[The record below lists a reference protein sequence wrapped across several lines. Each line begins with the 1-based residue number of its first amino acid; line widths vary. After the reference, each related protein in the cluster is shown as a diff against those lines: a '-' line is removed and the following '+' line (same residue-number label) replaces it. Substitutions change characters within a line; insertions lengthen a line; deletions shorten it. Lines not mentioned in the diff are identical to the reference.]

1 MVKDWLLG
9 GLIGLSTGLSFNL
22 VVDALTPDLMLNFW
36 EFGIACITPV
46 VIAIAIALV
55 THSSVKKFL
64 AIAFLTLLIPVFGTS
79 IGASGSEPLW
89 QFGAIGLVG
98 GLVWATLFALC
109 QFFNKK
115 MNNKNS

>member
-1 MVKDWLLG
+1 MLG

-22 VVDALTPDLMLNFW
+22 VVDALTLDLMLNVW
-36 EFGIACITPV
+36 EFGIACITPP

-64 AIAFLTLLIPVFGTS
+64 AIAFLTLVIPVFGTS
-79 IGASGSEPLW
+79 IGASGSEPVW

-98 GLVWATLFALC
+98 GLVWATPFALC
-109 QFFNKK
+109 EIFDKK
-115 MNNKNS
+115 MNNKNR